1 MIIANRLKEFIKKK
15 GVGLD
20 QLSGQIS
27 RSGLDVKKAKSAIS
41 NWQKGL
47 LKPQPSNADIE
58 ALAKALG
65 VEVGDLRGWKSSYK
79 YAPVSPTKAR
89 LVTELVAGRDVQ
101 DALDL
106 LKFTNKR
113 AAVMVE
119 KALKS
124 AVANADEQEAD
135 VESLFVYEA
144 RVDGGGVR
152 LGTKRWHPK
161 DRGRAH
167 AIRKQCCH
175 INIVVAEEMKV

>member
-1 MIIANRLKEFIKKK
+1 MIIASRLKQLIKDK
-15 GVGLD
+15 GVTVS
-20 QLSGQIS
+20 QLAGQIS
-27 RSGLDVKKAKSAIS
+27 RSGLSADKAKSAIM

-47 LKPQPSNADIE
+47 QKPAPSNADIQG
-58 ALAKALG
+58 LAKALG
-65 VEVGDLRGWKSSYK
+65 VEASELRGWKSSYR
-79 YAPVSPTKAR
+79 YAPVSPSKAR
-89 LVTELVAGRDVQ
+89 LVSELIAGREAQ

-113 AAVMVE
+113 AAYLIE

-124 AVANADEQEAD
+124 AIANADENEAN
-135 VESLFVYEA
+135 VENLFIYEA

-167 AIRKQCCH
+167 PIRKQCCH
-175 INIVVAEEMKV
+175 INIIVAEEVN